1 MVGRGE
7 VTNLAA
13 VIKLGCGLSGD
24 TTTCRVKSRRRKKKT
39 KLNGEV
45 KTALCSG
52 HGGGIVL
59 EAESR
64 LTLEPP

>member
-1 MVGRGE
+1 MATPQLV
-7 VTNLAA
+7 V
-13 VIKLGCGLSGD
+13 LSPEEKQ
-24 TTTCRVKSRRRKKKT
+24 KS

-45 KTALCSG
+45 KTAWCSG
-52 HGGGIVL
+52 HSGGIVL